1 MKIGIIG
8 AGLIGKTLAAKFS
21 AAGHQLTMADAK
33 GEESILSIASL
44 AGAKAVSMDK
54 ITEDV
59 DLLVI
64 SIPLF
69 AIPELAGALKGKI
82 GKDVVL
88 VETTNYWPNRD
99 GNIEG
104 LGKGMVNSVWVQQH
118 FDRPIVKAF
127 SNINA
132 FSLKSE
138 GKPNGTAGRIALAV
152 ASDDEAAK
160 KIVFGL
166 VDSAGFD
173 ALDAG
178 GLEESWRQQPCS
190 PAYCT
195 DLPLAELSDAR
206 KSAKREL
213 LERNQVLAF
222 DEMKGLGDEYFKSL
236 LSGEYPEGFVDHAV
250 DIFRKINGL
259 PQRELKH

>member
-21 AAGHQLTMADAK
+21 AAGHEVRMADAK
-33 GEESILSIASL
+33 GEESILSIADI
-44 AGAKAVSMDK
+44 AGAKAVSMEQ
-54 ITEDV
+54 ITNDV

-69 AIPELAGALKGKI
+69 AIPDLSSLLKGKI
-82 GKDVVL
+82 GKDVIL

-99 GNIEG
+99 GNIDG
-104 LGKGMVNSVWVQQH
+104 LGKGMVNSVWLQQH
-118 FDRPIVKAF
+118 FDRPVVKAF

-132 FSLKSE
+132 FSLKTE
-138 GKPNGTAGRIALAV
+138 GKPAGTAGRIALAV

-160 KIVFGL
+160 KVVFDL
-166 VDSAGFD
+166 VDDAGFD

-178 GLEESWRQQPCS
+178 DLEDSWRQQPCS

-195 DLPLAELSDAR
+195 DLTLAELSEAR
-206 KSAKREL
+206 RSAKREL
-213 LERNQVLAF
+213 LERNQILAF

-259 PQRELKH
+259 PQRELKN